1 MALSLSKKV
10 HTEDIEQETCYMT
23 ESRTAHWNFKLVL
36 KKVEQWKSFFVNFQK
51 PDKLRLDTAGGN
63 VAK

>member
-10 HTEDIEQETCYMT
+10 HTEDIEQETCYLT
-23 ESRTAHWNFKLVL
+23 ESRTAHWNL
-36 KKVEQWKSFFVNFQK
+36 KESWTMEIFLGGSLETTT
-51 PDKLRLDTAGGN
+51 DRLELDTADNN